1 MISRC
6 RAKCW
11 IIQLK
16 ESHGTL
22 PSETTQ
28 RGIKGNIIIYPQ
40 KVSQVAS
47 VLPPNLDE
55 LAAPICVVFVGS
67 RRPSNE
73 WLRKHAKPLAVR
85 PGRVQRALEW
95 LKLHNPLYRDIKI
108 NTALLQSL
116 PEDYVL
122 PVHVEHV
129 LPNSALDS
137 VTSDSPTLSME
148 SAPLSSSEKDE
159 PVVTFDKVV
168 ITDIDG
174 SATSSQMRAAAIR
187 HVQKNGGFI
196 EFPHDVEPVNEF
208 MNPVLF
214 PMIYPTLF
222 PYGMGGFEN
231 HRRSH
236 RVSLRRQSS
245 TSSNG
250 ERLCCAPA

>member
-16 ESHGTL
+16 EDLGSS

-47 VLPPNLDE
+47 VLPPNLEE

-67 RRPSNE
+67 HRPSNE

-85 PGRVQRALEW
+85 PGRVMKALVW
-95 LKLHNPLYRDIKI
+95 LKHHNPLYRDIRI
-108 NTALLQSL
+108 NTDLLQSL
-116 PEDYVL
+116 PENYVL

-129 LPNSALDS
+129 QPNSALDS
-137 VTSDSPTLSME
+137 VTSGYTPELHNPSSHTVSPQEDSTS
-148 SAPLSSSEKDE
+148 
-159 PVVTFDKVV
+159 FDSKVV
-168 ITDIDG
+168 IMDVDG
-174 SATSSQMRAAAIR
+174 SATSSQMRAAAVR
-187 HVQKNGGFI
+187 HVHNNGGFI
-196 EFPHDVEPVNEF
+196 QFPHDAEPVNEF
-208 MNPVLF
+208 MNPALF

-236 RVSLRRQSS
+236 RVSLKR
-245 TSSNG
+245 
-250 ERLCCAPA
+250 

>member
-16 ESHGTL
+16 EDQGSS

-47 VLPPNLDE
+47 VLPPNLEE

-67 RRPSNE
+67 HRPSNE

-85 PGRVQRALEW
+85 PGRVMKALVW
-95 LKLHNPLYRDIKI
+95 LKCHNPLYRDIRI
-108 NTALLQSL
+108 NTDLLQSL
-116 PEDYVL
+116 PENYVL

-129 LPNSALDS
+129 QPNSALDS
-137 VTSDSPTLSME
+137 VTSE
-148 SAPLSSSEKDE
+148 SVSLSSAETDE

-168 ITDIDG
+168 IMDVDG
-174 SATSSQMRAAAIR
+174 SATSSQMRAAAVR
-187 HVQKNGGFI
+187 HVHNNGGFI
-196 EFPHDVEPVNEF
+196 QFPHDPEPVNEF
-208 MNPVLF
+208 MNPALF

-236 RVSLRRQSS
+236 RQAFSQPCRS
-245 TSSNG
+245 TFSG
-250 ERLCCAPA
+250 APLVHVHSV